1 MKLIFDLTKTQPI
14 NGAKFH
20 GGGKYGE
27 IVFKALIKK
36 SPNIIAYYNSKNW
49 LNPLIKS
56 ACSDYNILM
65 IDCNNL
71 TLKTAAKEHKAVI
84 YSPILEKDISII
96 GEDIT
101 YIATIHGLRVLEMP
115 FDKYKVAYKETK
127 FSFPYH
133 FHYQWKAKSEFN
145 SARERYRKILKQNN
159 LHFITVS
166 EHSKG
171 SLLSFIPSL
180 KEEQLQVFYSPSTI
194 ESSLATSI
202 EKNRE
207 KYYLLVSGNRWI
219 KNSIRAL
226 KAFDEIFSER
236 PNFEGKV
243 IVTGIKQPKILQK
256 QIKNHSRFEF
266 LDYVE
271 ESMLRSLYRDA
282 YLFVY
287 PSLNEGFGYPPL
299 EAMAQ
304 GTPVIASA
312 IASIPE
318 VCGEAA
324 LYFNPLITSEIKMRI
339 LQMENENTR
348 KRFMS
353 KALNQS
359 NVIQK
364 KQQEDLDRFS
374 EYLLSFIQ
382 KNDTITKNSK

>member
-14 NGAKFH
+14 GDSKFH

-36 SPNIIAYYNSKNW
+36 TSNIIAYYNSAKW
-49 LNPLIKS
+49 LNPIIKE
-56 ACSDYNILM
+56 ACSKYNILM
-65 IDCNNL
+65 LDSALL
-71 TLKTAAKEHKAVI
+71 TLKDAAEEHNAVI
-84 YSPILEKDISII
+84 YSPIIEKDISLIGDEII
-96 GEDIT
+96 
-101 YIATIHGLRVLEMP
+101 YIATIHGLRALEMP

-127 FSFPYH
+127 LSLLYH
-133 FHYQWKAKSEFN
+133 FYYQWKAKREFISE
-145 SARERYRKILKQNN
+145 RKRYRKTVKQNN

-236 PNFEGKV
+236 PNSEGKV
-243 IVTGIKQPKILQK
+243 IITGIKQPKILQK
-256 QIKNHSRFEF
+256 YIKNYSRFEF
-266 LDYVE
+266 LDYVD
-271 ESMLRSLYRDA
+271 ESILNSLYRDA

-299 EAMAQ
+299 EAMAE

-318 VCGEAA
+318 VCGDAA
-324 LYFNPLITSEIKMRI
+324 LYFNPFLTSEIKMRI
-339 LQMENENTR
+339 LQME
-348 KRFMS
+348 S
-353 KALNQS
+353 KEVRDEFIKKGIERSSL
-359 NVIQK
+359 IRK
-364 KQQEDLDRFS
+364 KQDDDLES
-374 EYLLSFIQ
+374 LVHQLISFI
-382 KNDTITKNSK
+382 KK